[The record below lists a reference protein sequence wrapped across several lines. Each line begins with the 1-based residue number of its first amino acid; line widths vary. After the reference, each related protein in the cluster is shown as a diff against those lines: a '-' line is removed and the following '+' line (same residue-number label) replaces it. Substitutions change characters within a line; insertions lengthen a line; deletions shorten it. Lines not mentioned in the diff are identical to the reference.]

1 MALATYTETRAATV
15 GDYFALLKPRVM
27 SLVIFTGLAG
37 IVAAPGEI
45 HPMVAFTALL
55 CIAVAAGASGA
66 LNMAYEADIDRLM
79 ARTATRPIPAGH
91 IAPGEALGFGW
102 TLSVAAVTVM
112 GLFVNVLAAGL
123 LAFTIFIY
131 VGVYTLWLK
140 RRTPQ
145 NIVIG
150 GLSGALPPAIG
161 WAAVTGDLS
170 LAPILFVAVIFM
182 WTPPH
187 FWALSLWRSG
197 DYARA
202 GVPMMPVVRGK
213 ASTRRQILAY
223 TAVLIPLGLAPA
235 AIGAA
240 GPLYAAAAGLIG
252 AWFAVEAVATFRET
266 DAVKEPA
273 AKRLFRVSLVYMFAL
288 FACLIVERLFH
299 IAPSRP
305 GCDRDERHRRQGPPP
320 ALHRHRARA
329 RRTGGSVLHHDAGA
343 GSPVGEGF
351 KMAIQR
357 SSTTTTWSTPARGP
371 SSARSPPSRC

>member
-1 MALATYTETRAATV
+1 MAITTAFQDERVASV

-37 IVAAPGEI
+37 LVAAPGHI
-45 HPMVAFTALL
+45 DPATAFVALL

-66 LNMAYEADIDRLM
+66 LNMAYDADIDSVM
-79 ARTATRPIPAGH
+79 SRTATRPIPMGR

-102 TLSVAAVTVM
+102 VLSVAAVTVM
-112 GLFVNVLAAGL
+112 ALFVNFAAAAL
-123 LAFTIFIY
+123 LAFTIFVY

-161 WAAVTGDLS
+161 WAAVTGSLS
-170 LAPILFVAVIFM
+170 LMPILLVAIIFL

-187 FWALSLWRSG
+187 FWALSLWRSD

-213 ASTRRQILAY
+213 TSTRRQILAY
-223 TAVLIPLGLAPA
+223 TAVLIPLGIAPA

-240 GPLYAAAAGLIG
+240 GPIYLAAAAGIG
-252 AWFAVEAVATFRET
+252 AWFAVEAVSVFRERD
-266 DAVKEPA
+266 DAKEPA
-273 AKRLFRVSLVYMFAL
+273 AHRLFRVSLVYMFAL
-288 FACLIVERLFH
+288 FASLIVERVAHVAAF
-299 IAPSRP
+299 APW
-305 GCDRDERHRRQGPPP
+305 
-320 ALHRHRARA
+320 L
-329 RRTGGSVLHHDAGA
+329 
-343 GSPVGEGF
+343 
-351 KMAIQR
+351 
-357 SSTTTTWSTPARGP
+357 
-371 SSARSPPSRC
+371 